1 MSFLILLTGILALIL
16 LTTWAKLNAFLS
28 FLIVSMGIGFAN
40 GMQIDQVIHAVQT
53 GMGDLLGPLLVIL
66 VVGAMLGKLIADY
79 GAAQRIISAFMNWF
93 GKRYL
98 VWALVITAFV
108 VGIPLFYGIGFV
120 LLVPLIITLS
130 YKYDIPAIYIGLP
143 MLTSLSVTHGFLPP
157 HPAPVAL
164 IQQYHADLG
173 LTLLYGLVVAI
184 PTVVIAGPLFGT
196 TLKKY
201 TRKPLAT
208 FAGKTIPDNDLPGI
222 AESFT
227 TALLPVILIGTST
240 IFRLIMPPNSLPV
253 KIFSILGEPSIALL
267 LTLAYAIWALVLKRG
282 KKIETSMI
290 AMGEA
295 VKDISLILL
304 IIAGAGALKEI
315 LTESGTAN
323 QLMSLVRGLHL
334 HPILAAWCIA
344 AFIRIC
350 LGSATVAGL
359 TAAGMIAP
367 ILVGSNIN
375 PSLIVLATGA
385 GSLMFS
391 HVNDSGF
398 WLFKEYFNLS
408 VKETLK
414 TWSVMESIV
423 SVVGLIMVGIIY
435 FFYHS
440 SLNDAQKSND
450 SQIFTFYY
458 HLGSSV
464 FLHTHFYFPLY
475 LL

>member
-1 MSFLILLTGILALIL
+1 MIAMAFLILLTGFVLLIL
-16 LTTWAKLNAFLS
+16 LTTWAKVNAFLS
-28 FLIVSMGIGFAN
+28 FLIVSMGVGLAN
-40 GMQIDQVIHAVQT
+40 GMPVNSVIHAVQT
-53 GMGDLLGPLLVIL
+53 GMGDLLGSLLVIL
-66 VVGAMLGKLIADY
+66 VIGAMLGKLIADY
-79 GAAQRIISAFMNWF
+79 GAAQRIVSAFMGWF
-93 GKRYL
+93 GRKYL
-98 VWALVITAFV
+98 VWALVVTAFI

-130 YKYDIPAIYIGLP
+130 YKYNIPAVYIGLP
-143 MLTSLSVTHGFLPP
+143 MLASLSVTHGFLPP
-157 HPAPVAL
+157 HPSPVAL

-184 PTVVIAGPLFGT
+184 PTVIIAGPLFAT

-208 FAGKTIPDNDLPGI
+208 FAGKTIPDGELPGI
-222 AESFT
+222 ADSFI
-227 TALLPVILIGTST
+227 TALLPVILIGTAT
-240 IFRLIMPPNSLPV
+240 IFRVVMPVDSLPV
-253 KIFSILGEPSIALL
+253 KIFFVLGEPSIALL

-282 KKIETSMI
+282 KKLETSMI

-315 LTESGTAN
+315 LTESGTAD
-323 QLMSLVRGLHL
+323 QLTALMRGLHM
-334 HPILAAWCIA
+334 HPILAAWSIA
-344 AFIRIC
+344 AFIRVC

-367 ILVGSNIN
+367 MLAGTTIN

-398 WLFKEYFNLS
+398 WLFKEYFNLT

-423 SVVGLIMVGIIY
+423 SVVGLVMVGIIY
-435 FFYHS
+435 
-440 SLNDAQKSND
+440 L
-450 SQIFTFYY
+450 FTI
-458 HLGSSV
+458 H
-464 FLHTHFYFPLY
+464 
-475 LL
+475 